1 MIDDDNVDDGSA
13 AAAAAAAAAACED
26 HDDGDA
32 VAAAPAAVDTIL
44 AFRFPSLLGS
54 YFTVGKVKAA
64 TLSITVLVMIQLLNA
79 FNAVSEDGSLLSR
92 PPWLNPYLVAA
103 CAISAILHCIILYTP
118 LAQIFGV
125 CPLDGHDWL
134 LVAAFSLPVLILDEL
149 LKYISRQR
157 RDSEGSA

>member
-1 MIDDDNVDDGSA
+1 MDDDNVDDGSA
-13 AAAAAAAAAACED
+13 AAAAAASCED

-32 VAAAPAAVDTIL
+32 VAAAPAAVDTMLTFRI
-44 AFRFPSLLGS
+44 FRFASLLGS

>member
-1 MIDDDNVDDGSA
+1 M
-13 AAAAAAAAAACED
+13 
-26 HDDGDA
+26 
-32 VAAAPAAVDTIL
+32 L
-44 AFRFPSLLGS
+44 AFRFALLLGS

-134 LVAAFSLPVLILDEL
+134 LVAAFSLPVPILDEL